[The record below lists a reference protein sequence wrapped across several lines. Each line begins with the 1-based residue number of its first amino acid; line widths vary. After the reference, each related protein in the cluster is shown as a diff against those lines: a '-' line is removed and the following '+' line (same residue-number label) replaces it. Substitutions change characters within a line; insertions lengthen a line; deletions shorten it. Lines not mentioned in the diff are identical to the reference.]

1 MKAADSPL
9 TAGGSMRRVSSP
21 ASFSTCPTSAPMS
34 ASMRPHT
41 GPAMMC
47 ASSTT
52 RQPLRG
58 PPAIS
63 ASLPVR
69 LALGEKGFEAF
80 AEVLAGVAE
89 DDEVFVVDLGRGG
102 GQPAQRL
109 LGLAQGERRLSRQ
122 QRSQPPG
129 ALLDGRLVGQPLG
142 DEAEH
147 RKGVVWG
154 KRESARV
161 VLGLRP

>member
-1 MKAADSPL
+1 
-9 TAGGSMRRVSSP
+9 
-21 ASFSTCPTSAPMS
+21 
-34 ASMRPHT
+34 
-41 GPAMMC
+41 MMC

-109 LGLAQGERRLSRQ
+109 LGRAQGERRLSRQ
-122 QRSQPPG
+122 QRSQLQG

-142 DEAEH
+142 ED
-147 RKGVVWG
+147 RKSVVKGKGVSV
-154 KRESARV
+154 SV
-161 VLGLRP
+161 DLGGRRNLKNKKKTN

>member
-1 MKAADSPL
+1 
-9 TAGGSMRRVSSP
+9 
-21 ASFSTCPTSAPMS
+21 MS

-109 LGLAQGERRLSRQ
+109 LGRAQGERRLSRQ
-122 QRSQPPG
+122 QRSQLQG
-129 ALLDGRLVGQPLG
+129 ALLDGRS
-142 DEAEH
+142 EEH
-147 RKGVVWG
+147 TSELQSLMRISYAVFCLKKK
-154 KRESARV
+154 KRNKPRQKNTKPANLSYISCYTIT
-161 VLGLRP
+161 